1 MKQDMEEK
9 MAEENIPEERIPE
22 ENIPEEEIPEENLTE
37 GKTSKEAILEEQIPE
52 EQALIVGGFLFDS
65 YKDALEA
72 LREQKNVNALKDK
85 MDLNHPEEV
94 AALYIRLVER
104 KVFKTLVG
112 LQFLSEFREYLVE
125 DLHMNEADIPYIYV
139 LPSTGFPRAKQ
150 EQLEFLQNENQ
161 KMEVEK
167 RKYLIAVFVLIGVI
181 IAMFVIT
188 VLNPNV
194 GYINTENKILNRY
207 AGWEE
212 DLSRREAQ
220 IREREAE
227 LGISPGGAGRTATDA
242 GTPTDTEEDTE

>member
-1 MKQDMEEK
+1 ME
-9 MAEENIPEERIPE
+9 
-22 ENIPEEEIPEENLTE
+22 
-37 GKTSKEAILEEQIPE
+37 LEQMIPE
-52 EQALIVGGFLFDS
+52 EQGLIVGGFLFDS
-65 YKDALEA
+65 HKDAQEA
-72 LREQKNVNALKDK
+72 LREQRNVEALKER
-85 MDLNHPEEV
+85 MDLNNLDEV
-94 AALYIRLVER
+94 TALYKRLVER

-139 LPSTGFPRAKQ
+139 RPSAGFPRRKQ

-161 KMEVEK
+161 KMETVN
-167 RKYLIAVFVLIGVI
+167 RKYLISIFVMLGVI

-207 AGWEE
+207 ASWEE
-212 DLSRREAQ
+212 DLTRREAE

-227 LGISPGGAGRTATDA
+227 LGISSGEASDDEAPVEN
-242 GTPTDTEEDTE
+242 PEDSGHNDE